1 MTAEH
6 DAVVYDLD
14 GTLVRL
20 DVDWDAAAV
29 DAADALAARGV
40 DTDGMTLWDSLER
53 ADEGGYRGSVEAVLA
68 DHEREGAR
76 TSERLSLAGDLP
88 LPVPVG
94 VCSLNCEAACHI
106 ALETHDLDG
115 HVETVVG
122 RDTVSTHKPD
132 PEPLLAAVRGL
143 GADPGEALFV
153 GDSERDAEAA
163 RRAGVDFQ
171 YVREHTAVDGRR
183 S

>member
-1 MTAEH
+1 VKAEY

-20 DVDWDAAAV
+20 NVDWDDAAV
-29 DAADALAARGV
+29 DAADTLAARGV
-40 DTDGMTLWDSLER
+40 DTGGMDLWEVLER
-53 ADEGGYRGSVEAVLA
+53 ADEGGHRRSIETVLA

-76 TSERLSLAGDLP
+76 TSDRLRLADDLP
-88 LPVPVG
+88 RAVPVG

-106 ALETHDLDG
+106 ALAEHGLDG
-115 HVETVVG
+115 HVDVVVG
-122 RDTVSTHKPD
+122 RDTVDAYKPD

-143 GADPGEALFV
+143 EADPGETLFV
-153 GDSERDAEAA
+153 GDSERDAESA

-171 YVREHTAVDGRR
+171 YVRERTAAEE
-183 S
+183 